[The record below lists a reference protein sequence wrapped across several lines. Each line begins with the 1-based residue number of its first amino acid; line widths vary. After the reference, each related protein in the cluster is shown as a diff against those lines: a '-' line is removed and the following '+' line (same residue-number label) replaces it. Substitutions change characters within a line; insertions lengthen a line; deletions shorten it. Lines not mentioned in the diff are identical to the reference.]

1 MQDNSKKKI
10 YVYNNGNALKYS
22 NSNAEALPNRRQE
35 PKRQPQRKQEP
46 PKKKSTSPQTR
57 RNRDKAASLNGKMTL
72 FLVGAVCVTL
82 SVCVK
87 YINLMSDMKANQSQI
102 TKLQQELDE
111 LKTDNN
117 VTSSRLSSSI
127 DLEEVYKRAT
137 QELGMVYAVDGQIVT
152 YTAPPS
158 EYVEQYSNVPQADN
172 NSLLDEIIEIMK

>member
-1 MQDNSKKKI
+1 MQDNKKKKI
-10 YVYNNGNALKYS
+10 YVYSNGNTIKYS
-22 NSNAEALPNRRQE
+22 NTEPI
-35 PKRQPQRKQEP
+35 PKRKNEPVKQPVA
-46 PKKKSTSPQTR
+46 PKKKSVSTQTR
-57 RNRDKAASLNGKMTL
+57 RNRDKAASMNGKMTL
-72 FLVGAVCVTL
+72 FLASAVCITL
-82 SVCVK
+82 FICFK
-87 YINLMSDMKANQSQI
+87 YLNLMSDMKANQSQI
-102 TKLQQELDE
+102 TMLQQELDE

-158 EYVEQYSNVPQADN
+158 EYVEQYTNVPQADN